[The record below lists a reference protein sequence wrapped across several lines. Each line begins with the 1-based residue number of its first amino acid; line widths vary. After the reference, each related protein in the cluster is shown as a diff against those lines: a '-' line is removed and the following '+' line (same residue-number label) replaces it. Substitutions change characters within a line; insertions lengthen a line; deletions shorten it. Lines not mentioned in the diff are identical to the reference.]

1 MDESLVGKK
10 LGNFEITGM
19 LGYGGMAK
27 VYRAHQ
33 PSMQRDVAIKV
44 MNYELSEDEEFIKR
58 FEREAEIFA
67 ELQHPHI
74 LPVIDFGRS
83 DEGALYIVFRYVEG
97 GNLDQR
103 IRKAEGLPLGMT
115 NKILGQVASA
125 LTFAHDKGIIHRD
138 VKTSNILLD
147 NRDNAYLTDF
157 GIARMVAGQTRLTT
171 TNNIMGTPAYMSPE
185 QWRGETLDA
194 RSDIYSLGVIVY
206 EMLSGDLPYS
216 ADTPFTLMYKHVNE
230 APPSIDQRQDLPPMV
245 ETVVRQAM
253 AKGPD
258 ERYQNAEDFAAA
270 FSAALRGEVV
280 STPSSANDSVIVVDV
295 TATPQPTSSIDTPS
309 ANLTQSTPATSSD
322 RWRMPLII
330 VGVVGLTLLSVAV
343 GALIFG
349 GDRDKNT
356 ESPTATVNARAA
368 TFVTAEDRVVAI
380 HSNPSLAAPVV
391 GQLQP
396 NEQRRVM
403 GVSSDRLW
411 LQIEAQ
417 GNKPGGWVDLLDVE
431 YTGDLSQLA
440 IVGTPQPNN
449 PNDVGQP
456 DILLEPE
463 NNGLMIEGDFPE
475 LGLTFNYP
483 ERWVVDMVNGHLELE
498 PPRGPVMRDTLVEI
512 YRGSREALGE
522 QLDVVLLADTLGDLM
537 PQITRKISDNSAPTD
552 FRNVE
557 LPMTFRY
564 PIIVNSF
571 QIDRERH
578 YVFLIQYQ
586 EDDFVLGITQFL
598 PGIIEERDLQSII
611 VLPILTTLTIDGQPV
626 VGGATGVTQPPPT
639 QSLAPPTPLPDVSR
653 LPFDR
658 FLGG

>member
-44 MNYELSEDEEFIKR
+44 MNHELSEDEEFIKR

-83 DEGALYIVFRYVEG
+83 DEGSLYIVFRYVEG

-103 IRKAEGLPLGMT
+103 IRKAEALPLDVT

-125 LTFAHDKGIIHRD
+125 LTFAHDKGIVHRD

-147 NRDNAYLTDF
+147 ARDNAYLTDF

-185 QWRGETLDA
+185 QWRGEVIDA

-230 APPSIDQRQDLPPMV
+230 APPSIDHRQDLPPMV
-245 ETVVRQAM
+245 ETVVRRAM

-270 FSAALRGEVV
+270 FSAALRGEIVN
-280 STPSSANDSVIVVDV
+280 TPSVSSSPVIVVDV
-295 TATPQPTSSIDTPS
+295 TTTPQPTSMIDTPS
-309 ANLTQSTPATSSD
+309 ANVTQSTPAVTSD
-322 RWRMPLII
+322 RWRIPLII
-330 VGVVGLTLLSVAV
+330 VAVVGLTLLSVAV

-349 GDRDKNT
+349 GDRDNPK
-356 ESPTATVNARAA
+356 SPTATVNVPVAA
-368 TFVTAEDRVVAI
+368 IVTA
-380 HSNPSLAAPVV
+380 HSPVSIRLNPNLNAPVV
-391 GQLQP
+391 GQMQP
-396 NEQRRVM
+396 DEQRRVR

-411 LQIEAQ
+411 FQLEAE
-417 GNKPGGWVDLLDVE
+417 GNKPGGWIDLIDVE
-431 YTGDLSQLA
+431 FTGDLSQLA
-440 IVGTPQPNN
+440 VVNAGQPSN

-456 DILLEPE
+456 DILVEPSITDV
-463 NNGLMIEGDFPE
+463 LTTHGDFPE
-475 LGLTFNYP
+475 LGLAFDYP
-483 ERWVVDMVNGHLELE
+483 ERWSTELVDGHLELE
-498 PPRGPVMRDTLVEI
+498 PPRGPAMRGTLVEV
-512 YRGSREALGE
+512 YRGSRVELGE
-522 QLDVVLLADTLGDLM
+522 QLQVQLGTKPFGELM
-537 PQITRKISDNSAPTD
+537 PLITRTISADGPPSD
-552 FRNVE
+552 FQRID
-557 LPMTFRY
+557 LPITFRY
-564 PIIVNSF
+564 LTIINSF
-571 QIDRERH
+571 EITQERH

-586 EDDFVLGITQFL
+586 EDDLVLGVAQFA
-598 PGIIEERDLQSII
+598 PGIVTERELQSL
-611 VLPILTTLTIDGQPV
+611 VMLPILTTLTIDGQPI
-626 VGGATGVTQPPPT
+626 VGTLESSQPLPTQPV
-639 QSLAPPTPLPDVSR
+639 APPTSPPDVSR
-653 LPFDR
+653 LPFDL